1 MKQCRELFVAKGKK
15 FHHFVVA
22 ESDSTEMMK
31 HVLGPSGKLRAP
43 AIRAGSTFLVGF
55 NPDAYTEALGL

>member
-1 MKQCRELFVAKGKK
+1 MAKGKE
-15 FHHFVVA
+15 FHRFVVA

-43 AIRAGSTFLVGF
+43 AIRADSTLLVGF